1 MEGVY
6 AGGRGGS
13 WERKFQAWGK
23 AFRGEGTVGHRSG
36 GSLAK
41 DKIKGTNS
49 SLLIA
54 EFGFY
59 LVGI

>member
-6 AGGRGGS
+6 AGEAGKG
-13 WERKFQAWGK
+13 KFQAWGK
-23 AFRGEGTVGHRSG
+23 AFKGEGIVGHRSG
-36 GSLAK
+36 RSLVK

-49 SLLIA
+49 SLLI
-54 EFGFY
+54 EGFGFY